1 MRPMAMPCVDAC
13 RLWAFAIVR
22 PRLDRP
28 GPYRLCH
35 PGIVVVKA
43 AQDGHRYD
51 APERLHRSAE
61 RCILTEG
68 QVRADTVVVASV
80 SLKHAAKMRFAKY
93 YEMVEAF
100 PTDRADEPL
109 YMTVLPWR
117 AWRDR
122 SVPDAH
128 GPEPPGDDRA
138 VRAISITNEVSRR
151 LIPWER
157 LGYLSCNPLVRR
169 MSGDIGPDKL
179 SAPEAQDY
187 EPV

>member
-1 MRPMAMPCVDAC
+1 MRAN
-13 RLWAFAIVR
+13 
-22 PRLDRP
+22 
-28 GPYRLCH
+28 
-35 PGIVVVKA
+35 IVVVAGVGRK
-43 AQDGHRYD
+43 D
-51 APERLHRSAE
+51 
-61 RCILTEG
+61 
-68 QVRADTVVVASV
+68 V
-80 SLKHAAKMRFAKY
+80 AKMGFAEY
-93 YEMVEAF
+93 YDVIETF

-157 LGYLSCNPLVRR
+157 LGYLSRNPLGRR

>member
-1 MRPMAMPCVDAC
+1 M
-13 RLWAFAIVR
+13 
-22 PRLDRP
+22 
-28 GPYRLCH
+28 
-35 PGIVVVKA
+35 VKA
-43 AQDGHRYD
+43 AQDGHRHD

-80 SLKHAAKMRFAKY
+80 GLKHAAKMRFAKY
-93 YEMVEAF
+93 YDVIETF

-117 AWRDR
+117 TWCDR
-122 SVPDAH
+122 SIPDAH
-128 GPEPPGDDRA
+128 GSEPPGDDRA

-157 LGYLSCNPLVRR
+157 LGYLSRNPLGRR

-179 SAPEAQDY
+179 SAPEVQDY